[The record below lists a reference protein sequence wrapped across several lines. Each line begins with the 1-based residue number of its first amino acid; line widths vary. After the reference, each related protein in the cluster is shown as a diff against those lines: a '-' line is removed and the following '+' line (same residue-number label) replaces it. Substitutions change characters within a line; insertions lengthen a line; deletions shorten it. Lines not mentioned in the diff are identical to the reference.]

1 MLKITVSLIFVLF
14 GFFSLKSQII
24 IPHSLIS
31 DVVGTADNEIR
42 TKYGLLGS
50 GSYYQQQESLS
61 DKGSASGGFSSVHP
75 FGSYVKDGKLKALSL
90 IGKYNLSAIRKFV
103 LRDSLYNL
111 SEVGSKISQQFFS
124 YDNNN
129 NINVGLRY
137 NFLNRADNNVRL
149 SIFNIFAD
157 VNITKYS
164 CSLDS
169 IYTQKIKEINPDLK
183 ISSGFTSINPV
194 IGVSFEW
201 SAKIGDDQSHQ
212 RVGFGA
218 SLSGTAN
225 LVYENEEGKNF
236 VPSWSYIMRGMKA
249 ITDPNFNKKI
259 NNLYAGYGRIYFF
272 LNDIYLFIIVQKNF
286 IPFSN
291 QELEIQGINNRPIFF
306 NWGVTFSPSLLKFG
320 F

>member
-1 MLKITVSLIFVLF
+1 MLKITVLLILVLF

-50 GSYYQQQESLS
+50 GTYYQQQERAS
-61 DKGSASGGFSSVHP
+61 DKGSAAGGFSFVHP
-75 FGSYVKDGKLKALSL
+75 FGSHVKDGKLKALSF
-90 IGKYNLSAIRKFV
+90 IFKYNLSAIRKFV

-157 VNITKYS
+157 VNITNYS

-183 ISSGFTSINPV
+183 ISSGFISINPV

-201 SAKIGDDQSHQ
+201 SIKLGDDQ
-212 RVGFGA
+212 RLGFGA

-236 VPSWSYIMRGMKA
+236 VPSWSYTMRGMKA

-259 NNLYAGYGRIYFF
+259 NNLYAGYGRFYAFFNDIYFF
-272 LNDIYLFIIVQKNF
+272 AILRKNF
-286 IPFSN
+286 ISFSN
-291 QELEIQGINNRPIFF
+291 QELEIQGINNRPVFF
-306 NWGVTFSPSLLKFG
+306 SFGVTFSPSLFKF
-320 F
+320 